1 MQTLEIN
8 KEIIMEKDSLILG
21 LSVRETVCAIL
32 GVGVIAGGYLFLQ
45 NSGLGLQGGSWLAI
59 VAGIPFFAVGFYK
72 KNGMPLEKY
81 LAAIFR
87 SKFLLPQKRPV
98 SFPNTHY
105 DLLIKERRVGGNED
119 GETDAS
125 EER

>member
-21 LSVRETVCAIL
+21 LSVRETVCAVL
-32 GVGVIAGGYLFLQ
+32 GVGIVAGGYLFFQ

-72 KNGMPLEKY
+72 KNGMPIEKY

-87 SKFLLPQKRPV
+87 SKFLVPQKRPV

-105 DLLIKERRVGGNED
+105 DLLVKERIEGGDED
-119 GETDAS
+119 GKTDAS

>member
-21 LSVRETVCAIL
+21 LSTRETVCAVL
-32 GVGVIAGGYLFLQ
+32 GVGVVAGGYLFFQ

-72 KNGMPLEKY
+72 KNGMPLERY
-81 LAAIFR
+81 LAAIIR
-87 SKFLLPQKRPV
+87 SKFIVPQKRPV
-98 SFPNTHY
+98 SYPNTHY
-105 DLLIKERRVGGNED
+105 DLLKKESAEGGNED

-125 EER
+125 EKK